1 METLPPTTQ
10 NGGEGASL
18 SRPAFQFHHTQHAG
32 VTVLVFQGELED
44 EDKAA
49 FREIL
54 LQGRHSGERENAHAN
69 DLVLDLGGV
78 TFLSEQAL
86 AVLVE
91 ALKAQ
96 YARGA
101 SLRLIAASDFVQKK
115 LKRTG
120 LAKYFPAS
128 EPEANDER

>member
-1 METLPPTTQ
+1 MATLPPTTQ
-10 NGGEGASL
+10 NGGEGDAL
-18 SRPAFQFHHTQHAG
+18 PRPAFQFHRTQHAG

-54 LQGRHSGERENAHAN
+54 LQGRHSGEHNTAHAK

-86 AVLVE
+86 AVLLE

-96 YARGA
+96 YAQGA
-101 SLRLIAASDFVQKK
+101 SMRLIAASDFVQKK
-115 LKRTG
+115 LERTG
-120 LAKYFPAS
+120 LAKYFPTS
-128 EPEANDER
+128 E